1 MSWKKNELKPI
12 MSFPFSSLIDKL
24 RPLWAVAIFVL
35 GFGSVLA
42 QDTQIPVTPL
52 QTVGGKVTFVQQ
64 GNGIDA
70 QLDGTTF
77 DRLSARRIVRHVEP
91 SGARMIVE
99 ASDGGAPELLLYDFT
114 KRPPAVERIGRRMK
128 LTGVFWQH
136 DEVVLKSAEGWYR
149 FQRGTLTKLT
159 SSKTVYH

>member
-1 MSWKKNELKPI
+1 MPVLRI
-12 MSFPFSSLIDKL
+12 FFSLLLAMLST
-24 RPLWAVAIFVL
+24 PGAF
-35 GFGSVLA
+35 A
-42 QDTQIPVTPL
+42 QDADSGAGPIR
-52 QTVGGKVTFVQQ
+52 TVAGSVTFVQQ

>member
-1 MSWKKNELKPI
+1 MPVLRI
-12 MSFPFSSLIDKL
+12 FFSLLLAMLLTPD
-24 RPLWAVAIFVL
+24 AF
-35 GFGSVLA
+35 A
-42 QDTQIPVTPL
+42 QDADSGAVPIR
-52 QTVGGKVTFVQQ
+52 TVAGSVTFVQQ

-70 QLDGTTF
+70 QLDRTTF